1 MAKSKVGINLQ
12 LPADVY
18 NDFKALCNFNEN
30 SMTQTTIDLIHAYLE
45 QNKKIVDALNAQKK
59 LFDDAMNKVVGS
71 DSSSVVKD
79 VFANVKGAGK

>member
-18 NDFKALCNFNEN
+18 SDFKTLCNFNET
-30 SMTQTTIDLIHAYLE
+30 SMTQATIDLIRAYLE

-59 LFDDAMNKVVGS
+59 LFDDAMNKVV
-71 DSSSVVKD
+71 V
-79 VFANVKGAGK
+79 GKS